1 MSIYGNYHNKP
12 QKPKLKKQEKTE
24 PKSAGRVDLIGREVK
39 EGDWVIY
46 SVLKNKKPELALAQ
60 IIAFTPKKARIK
72 EIGFKDTKLLDDNKI
87 IKIQSTEKLERIIK
101 DHE

>member
-1 MSIYGNYHNKP
+1 MSGIYDNYRKKESKP
-12 QKPKLKKQEKTE
+12 PAPKPEKPNSYQKI
-24 PKSAGRVDLIGREVK
+24 DLIGQEIK

-72 EIGFKDTKLLDDNKI
+72 EIGFEDTKLLDDNKI
-87 IKIQSTEKLERIIK
+87 IKIQSTEKLKRIIK